1 MKDKLL
7 FDKWF
12 KKFKPQIEDA
22 YEDYKQVQ
30 DGPPPLSYYQF
41 SFALYME
48 TKHFDQLGLN

>member
-12 KKFKPQIEDA
+12 KKFESQIEDS
-22 YEDYKQVQ
+22 YEDYKQVH
-30 DGPPPLSYYQF
+30 DGPPPLNYYQF